1 MPPMK
6 IDIVTVFPKMFDGF
20 LGESIVSRAVRM
32 GKVGISVRNLRDY
45 SADRRRRVDDKPFSG
60 GPGMLMTP
68 QPWFSAVE
76 ACLGDGVRPAPGG
89 ACRVV
94 MMTPAGAPYCQR
106 KAEEFAACEH
116 LVFICGHYEGIDAR
130 VDTLVTDF
138 VSMGDFVLTGGEI
151 PAAAVVDSVVRLI
164 PGVLGGGEAAT
175 ANESFNSDGILE
187 APQYTHPPEFRGM
200 KVPEVLLSGD
210 HAKIEAWKRK
220 AAVEFTRKMRPE
232 LLGEGGS
239 SKFKVQSSKFEV

>member
-1 MPPMK
+1 ML
-6 IDIVTVFPKMFDGF
+6 IDIITVFPGMFAGF
-20 LGESIVSRAVRM
+20 LGESIVARAVRH
-32 GKVGISVRNLRDY
+32 GKVSISVRNLRDF
-45 SADRRRRVDDKPFSG
+45 SSDRRRRVDDKPFSG

-68 QPWFSAVE
+68 QPWFDAVE
-76 ACLGDGVRPAPGG
+76 ACVAGGAKPSSGG

-94 MMTPAGAPYCQR
+94 MLTPAGTPYSQR
-106 KAEEFAACEH
+106 KAEEFAKCEH

-130 VDTLVTDF
+130 VDSLVTDF

-151 PAAAVVDSVVRLI
+151 PAAAVVDSVVRLV

-175 ANESFNSDGILE
+175 ANESFNSSGLLE

-210 HAKIEAWKRK
+210 HAKIEAWKKK
-220 AAVEFTRKMRPE
+220 AALEITRKRRPDM
-232 LLGEGGS
+232 GGA
-239 SKFKVQSSKFEV
+239 

>member
-1 MPPMK
+1 MVK
-6 IDIVTVFPKMFDGF
+6 IDIITVFPKMFEGF

-32 GKVGISVRNLRDY
+32 GKAEIAIRNLRDY
-45 SADRRRRVDDKPFSG
+45 SEDRRRRVDDKPFSG

-68 QPWFSAVE
+68 QPWFNAVE
-76 ACLGDGVRPAPGG
+76 ACLAEDEKPAKGG
-89 ACRVV
+89 AVRVV
-94 MMTPAGAPYCQR
+94 MLTPAGTPYGQR
-106 KAEEFAACEH
+106 KAEEFAACSH

-130 VDTLVTDF
+130 VNTLVTDF

-175 ANESFNSDGILE
+175 ANESFNSDGMLE

-200 KVPEVLLSGD
+200 KVPNVLLSGD

-220 AAVEFTRKMRPE
+220 AAMEFTRKMRPDLMPQE
-232 LLGEGGS
+232 
-239 SKFKVQSSKFEV
+239 SK

>member
-1 MPPMK
+1 MK
-6 IDIVTVFPKMFDGF
+6 IDIITVFPKMFEGF

-32 GKVGISVRNLRDY
+32 GKVELAVRNLRDY
-45 SADRRRRVDDKPFSG
+45 SEDRRRRVDDKPFSG

-76 ACLGDGVRPAPGG
+76 SCLAEGEAPASGG
-89 ACRVV
+89 PSRVV
-94 MMTPAGAPYCQR
+94 MLTPAGAPYCQR
-106 KAEEFAACEH
+106 KAEEFAGCRH

-130 VDTLVTDF
+130 VNTLVTDF

-164 PGVLGGGEAAT
+164 PGVLGGGEEAT
-175 ANESFNSDGILE
+175 ANESFNADGMLE

-200 KVPEVLLSGD
+200 KVPPVLLSGD
-210 HAKIEAWKRK
+210 HAKIEAWKKK
-220 AAVEFTRKMRPE
+220 AAIEFTTKMRPD
-232 LLGEGGS
+232 LVKLGASEEKVRR
-239 SKFKVQSSKFEV
+239 SKRGR

>member
-1 MPPMK
+1 
-6 IDIVTVFPKMFDGF
+6 
-20 LGESIVSRAVRM
+20 
-32 GKVGISVRNLRDY
+32 
-45 SADRRRRVDDKPFSG
+45 
-60 GPGMLMTP
+60 MLMTP

-76 ACLGDGVRPAPGG
+76 ACLAEGEKPSRGG
-89 ACRVV
+89 PSRIV
-94 MMTPAGAPYCQR
+94 MLTPAGAPYGQR

-130 VDTLVTDF
+130 VNTLVTDF
-138 VSMGDFVLTGGEI
+138 VSIGDFVLTGVEI

-164 PGVLGGGEAAT
+164 PGVLGGGEEAT
-175 ANESFNSDGILE
+175 ANESYNSDGILE

-220 AAVEFTRKMRPE
+220 AALKFTREMRPDLIQAE
-232 LLGEGGS
+232 P
-239 SKFKVQSSKFEV
+239 K